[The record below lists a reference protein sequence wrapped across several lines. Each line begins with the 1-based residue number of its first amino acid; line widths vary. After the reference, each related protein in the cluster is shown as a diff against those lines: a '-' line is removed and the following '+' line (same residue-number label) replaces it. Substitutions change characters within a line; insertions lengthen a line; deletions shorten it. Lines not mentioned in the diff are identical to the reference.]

1 MVKGLIAKGQAA
13 RFYRRK
19 IKKGMRVTSVNGKVP
34 IPGDGD
40 HAIELVTA
48 KVRPLTIGASA
59 SIHSSIRPSIHPS
72 IHRWRV
78 SSRVV

>member
-48 KVRPLTIGASA
+48 KLRPLAIGASA
-59 SIHSSIRPSIHPS
+59 PIHPS
-72 IHRWRV
+72 ALPTIHPSV
-78 SSRVV
+78 